1 MVSMVPQHLRLMFW
15 DANLD
20 ELDPTAY
27 PFYAIER
34 VLEYGDEEAVGWMRR
49 TFTEEQILDVLRTD
63 RRRDGGEREQ
73 RQGIQPDHGNV
84 QLSTVN
90 SQGSTFKAQLS
101 MPGAET

>member
-1 MVSMVPQHLRLMFW
+1 MMVSMVPQHIRLMFW

-63 RRRDGGEREQ
+63 RRLTPLSATFWAFTFGVRARDVAALRG
-73 RQGIQPDHGNV
+73 DD
-84 QLSTVN
+84 
-90 SQGSTFKAQLS
+90 
-101 MPGAET
+101 

>member
-1 MVSMVPQHLRLMFW
+1 MVSMVPQHVRLMFW

-34 VLEYGDEEAVGWMRR
+34 VLEYGGEEAVGWMRR

-63 RRRDGGEREQ
+63 RRLTPLSATFWSVIFGVRA
-73 RQGIQPDHGNV
+73 PDVAALCDEH
-84 QLSTVN
+84 
-90 SQGSTFKAQLS
+90 
-101 MPGAET
+101 